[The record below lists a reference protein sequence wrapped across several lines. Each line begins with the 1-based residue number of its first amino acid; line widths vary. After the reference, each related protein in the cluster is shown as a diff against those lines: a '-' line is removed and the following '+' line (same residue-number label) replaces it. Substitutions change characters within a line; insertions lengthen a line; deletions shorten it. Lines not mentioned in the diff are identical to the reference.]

1 MNSRRERHRHR
12 EGQREKERIS
22 TSLLGQLYPEG
33 KKKKTSHEYKT
44 LNKH

>member
-1 MNSRRERHRHR
+1 MNSRRERHR

-33 KKKKTSHEYKT
+33 KKKKKP
-44 LNKH
+44 LMNIKP

>member
-1 MNSRRERHRHR
+1 MNSRRERHR

-33 KKKKTSHEYKT
+33 KKKTSHEYKT
-44 LNKH
+44 LNKR